1 MKPSGVVAICFL
13 SLIAL
18 GHAARIAWGVGIT
31 VGSLAIPMWPSV
43 LATVGPAALAAWLW
57 KDRRREA

>member
-1 MKPSGVVAICFL
+1 MKLAAVVAICFL

-18 GHAARIAWGVGIT
+18 GHAARLVLRVDVT

-43 LATVGPAALAAWLW
+43 LAAVGPAALAVWLW
-57 KDRRREA
+57 REQKP

>member
-1 MKPSGVVAICFL
+1 MKASAVVAVSFL

-18 GHAARIAWGVGIT
+18 GHAARLVLGVHVT

-43 LATVGPAALAAWLW
+43 LATVGPAALAVWLW
-57 KDRRREA
+57 REQKP